1 MMFEPTDKP
10 RIFGLPPGV
19 DFADSLTKGV
29 MERLQGMP
37 PEEVAK
43 VEIFLNTRRMQ
54 RRMREVFDNGP
65 AGLLPRLRLVT
76 DLARDPVA
84 IDVPP
89 PVASLRR
96 RLELAPLVGALLDS
110 QPDLAPRSALYALS
124 DSLAKLMDEMH
135 GEGVDPQ
142 AVLDL
147 DVTDRSGHWART
159 QEFIGIVL
167 KYFDFAQEPPDV
179 EARQRMVIERLI
191 ARWSDAPPTHPIII
205 AGSTGSRGATAMLME
220 AVSRLPQG
228 AVILPGVDYDM
239 PPAIWDAMT
248 DRRRFEDHPQYRF
261 KLLMERLDLSISDIR
276 PWDTTEPFSPA
287 RNRVISLSLRPA
299 PVTDQWLKD
308 GKELGDLPSAMENVT
323 LVEAPSPRSEAETI
337 ALRLRAAMDEGITAA
352 LITPDRMLTR
362 QVAAALDRWNVVP
375 DDSAGQPLHLSAP
388 GRLLRQVAGL
398 RVDQITGE
406 SLLALLKHPLVSS
419 GGNRGDHVR
428 LTNELELSI
437 RKKGPAYPKG
447 ADLRGWAEKDAQ
459 KDWAEWIGGLLDQIH
474 SGPKPDDDLPLPD
487 HVAQHLALTEA
498 FAAGPMAG
506 ESGLWD
512 EAAGRKAKAVMTDL
526 ALHAEHGGALSA
538 RDYSGIVGSILS
550 GAEVRNPDISHPNLL
565 FWGTLEARVQSAD
578 LVILGG
584 MNDGT
589 WPETPTP
596 DPWLNRD
603 MRLKSGLLLP
613 ERRIGLSAHDY
624 QQAIAAKE
632 VWITRA
638 ARSEEAQTVPSRWV
652 NRLTNL
658 LDGLADQ
665 SGPEALKAMRERGSK
680 WIKTAEAISAADK
693 PRGTPAP
700 RPSPCPPVEARPK
713 ELSVTQVQTLIRDP
727 YAIYAKKVLGL
738 YALNPLVPTADAPLR
753 GNIIHDV
760 LQKFISEDHDP
771 ATPAARD
778 RLMQL
783 TKDELDAQCPWPAT
797 RRLWYARMDSAADWF
812 LSTEID
818 RRKRG
823 APAKLEAWGEIT
835 LPDLDFKLKGKADR
849 IDKTDDGRVIL
860 YDYKTGTPPSEK
872 QQLYFDKQLILEA
885 AMVALG
891 AFNDIGRKEALDAE
905 FIPIKA
911 GAKPVRA
918 PILTDASPKKR
929 KDAIEDLSVDDEW
942 TKFQLLIKAWTD
954 PARGYTAMM
963 AAETS
968 AYGSDYD
975 HLARYGEWNLSQAPK
990 AEVLK

>member
-1 MMFEPTDKP
+1 
-10 RIFGLPPGV
+10 
-19 DFADSLTKGV
+19 
-29 MERLQGMP
+29 
-37 PEEVAK
+37 
-43 VEIFLNTRRMQ
+43 
-54 RRMREVFDNGP
+54 
-65 AGLLPRLRLVT
+65 
-76 DLARDPVA
+76 
-84 IDVPP
+84 
-89 PVASLRR
+89 
-96 RLELAPLVGALLDS
+96 
-110 QPDLAPRSALYALS
+110 
-124 DSLAKLMDEMH
+124 
-135 GEGVDPQ
+135 
-142 AVLDL
+142 
-147 DVTDRSGHWART
+147 
-159 QEFIGIVL
+159 
-167 KYFDFAQEPPDV
+167 
-179 EARQRMVIERLI
+179 
-191 ARWSDAPPTHPIII
+191 
-205 AGSTGSRGATAMLME
+205 
-220 AVSRLPQG
+220 
-228 AVILPGVDYDM
+228 
-239 PPAIWDAMT
+239 
-248 DRRRFEDHPQYRF
+248 
-261 KLLMERLDLSISDIR
+261 
-276 PWDTTEPFSPA
+276 
-287 RNRVISLSLRPA
+287 
-299 PVTDQWLKD
+299 
-308 GKELGDLPSAMENVT
+308 
-323 LVEAPSPRSEAETI
+323 
-337 ALRLRAAMDEGITAA
+337 
-352 LITPDRMLTR
+352 
-362 QVAAALDRWNVVP
+362 
-375 DDSAGQPLHLSAP
+375 
-388 GRLLRQVAGL
+388 
-398 RVDQITGE
+398 
-406 SLLALLKHPLVSS
+406 
-419 GGNRGDHVR
+419 
-428 LTNELELSI
+428 
-437 RKKGPAYPKG
+437 
-447 ADLRGWAEKDAQ
+447 
-459 KDWAEWIGGLLDQIH
+459 
-474 SGPKPDDDLPLPD
+474 
-487 HVAQHLALTEA
+487 
-498 FAAGPMAG
+498 
-506 ESGLWD
+506 
-512 EAAGRKAKAVMTDL
+512 
-526 ALHAEHGGALSA
+526 
-538 RDYSGIVGSILS
+538 
-550 GAEVRNPDISHPNLL
+550 
-565 FWGTLEARVQSAD
+565 
-578 LVILGG
+578 
-584 MNDGT
+584 
-589 WPETPTP
+589 
-596 DPWLNRD
+596 RD

-849 IDKTDDGRVIL
+849 IDKTDDGQVIL

-911 GAKPVRA
+911 GAKSVRA